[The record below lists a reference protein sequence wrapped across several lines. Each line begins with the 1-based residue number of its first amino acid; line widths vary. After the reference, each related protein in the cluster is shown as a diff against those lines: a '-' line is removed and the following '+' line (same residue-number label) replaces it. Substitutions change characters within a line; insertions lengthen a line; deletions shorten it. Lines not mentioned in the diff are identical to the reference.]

1 MTKKEVIE
9 TGAWSLES
17 LEDLLRH
24 ASTIDDAGKR
34 ISYISEQFLGTGY
47 EESTLNGSIDTE
59 EVFTLNLGALD
70 CFTLIDYV
78 EAMRL
83 SSSFYSFRGNLK
95 KVRYQNGIISFEK
108 RNHFF
113 TDWILSNADQVE
125 DVTQK
130 VGAGKTRPIRKRLN
144 IKEDGMPFVPG
155 IRSVQRDISYIPS
168 SAINDEVTGRLNN
181 GDYVGIY
188 SGMKGLDVSHVGIF
202 IREGSSAVYRHAS
215 SRQEHRK
222 VLDEDFVAYVSSKP
236 GIIILRPRAS
246 NTAAG

>member
-17 LEDLLRH
+17 LEHLLNH
-24 ASTIDDAGKR
+24 ASSIDDAGKR
-34 ISYISEQFLGTGY
+34 IVYVSEQFLGVRY
-47 EESTLNGSIDTE
+47 AESTLTGDIVTE

-70 CFTLIDYV
+70 CFTFIDYV
-78 EAMRL
+78 EAMQR
-83 SSSFYSFRGNLK
+83 SSSFSSFRGNLK
-95 KVRYQNGIISFEK
+95 KVRYQNGIIAFEK

-113 TDWILSNADQVE
+113 TDWILFNADLVE

-130 VGAGKTRPIRKRLN
+130 TGAGKTRPIRKRLN
-144 IKEDGMPFVPG
+144 IKEDGTPFVPG
-155 IRSVQRDISYIPS
+155 IKSVQRDISYIPS
-168 SAINDEVTGRLNN
+168 SAIDDAVTGRLNT

-202 IREGSSAVYRHAS
+202 IREGNSAVYRHAS
-215 SRQEHRK
+215 SRQEYRK
-222 VLDEDFVAYVSSKP
+222 VLDEDFAAYVSSKP

-246 NTAAG
+246 NAAAG